1 MAQRIYSKTLSI
13 NINKNTRYSTR
24 STSIQRAQTSPFR
37 PIRNAFIGFLLS
49 IENLLPFGT
58 VKESREE
65 PAEPEYM
72 EYIYRT
78 KKKTNT
84 HRHRAK
90 QNTEEMYK
98 TLFLRTNLLLKGGQ
112 KKNCKSIEKTN
123 KKNLVSDRRTL

>member
-1 MAQRIYSKTLSI
+1 MAQKIYSETLSI

-58 VKESREE
+58 VKESRELE
-65 PAEPEYM
+65 KNHRSRNI
-72 EYIYRT
+72 YIEQ

-84 HRHRAK
+84 HRAK

-123 KKNLVSDRRTL
+123 KKNLVSDRKTL